1 MNDIVG
7 YVMVDK
13 NADIT
18 AAVPSSTF
26 KHRPMRVLEFGRDG
40 DNGALIINS
49 EATGIAMIEP
59 EDIVASFKCSQEGD
73 VICPPDLSTL
83 EKMAYVMK
91 ATSRKGGYN
100 YLVGQLVIAAS
111 LHSKKFNDSI
121 LWAKQ

>member
-7 YVMVDK
+7 YVIVNK

-18 AAVPSSTF
+18 SNAPSNSF
-26 KHRPMRVLEFGRDG
+26 KYSPMRVLEFGRDG
-40 DNGALIINS
+40 DNGALIINN
-49 EATGIAMIEP
+49 EATSMAMIEG
-59 EDIVASFKCSQEGD
+59 EDIAASFRCSQYGD

-91 ATSRKGGYN
+91 ATSRKGGYS
-100 YLVGQLVIAAS
+100 YIIRQMVIAAS
-111 LHSKKFNDSI
+111 LHSRKFNDSI